1 MMCPGWLGRHEEL
14 FCLLSSLQ
22 PAMVL
27 METGSQEAE
36 HQMAGVSKM
45 ESLVHLLRC
54 HKGYGVTKSLSQRT
68 RGALCALGTFA
79 RPYHIEKPRVEMC
92 LSLHAAVEC
101 W

>member
-1 MMCPGWLGRHEEL
+1 MRSCSAR
-14 FCLLSSLQ
+14 LLSSLQ

-45 ESLVHLLRC
+45 ESLVHLLRY
-54 HKGYGVTKSLSQRT
+54 HKGYGVARPLSQRT
-68 RGALCALGTFA
+68 WSLCALGAFA

-101 W
+101 